1 MKHVYTSSQGG
12 AKHDHFRINIRNEP
26 TNDDFFNHK
35 LEPLHQKTFPF
46 EALTIE
52 ETVPELCQL
61 ILAEAAPILG
71 VVADFPAD
79 FFSPEETLALVP
91 QAVIQAFAEQLNT
104 PL

>member
-1 MKHVYTSSQGG
+1 M
-12 AKHDHFRINIRNEP
+12 
-26 TNDDFFNHK
+26 
-35 LEPLHQKTFPF
+35 
-46 EALTIE
+46 TIE

-71 VVADFPAD
+71 IVADFPAD

-104 PL
+104 PLLTAAEQAAAPNLLEAFEENGSIWLGIWTIMATCLGKMNMRWSPC